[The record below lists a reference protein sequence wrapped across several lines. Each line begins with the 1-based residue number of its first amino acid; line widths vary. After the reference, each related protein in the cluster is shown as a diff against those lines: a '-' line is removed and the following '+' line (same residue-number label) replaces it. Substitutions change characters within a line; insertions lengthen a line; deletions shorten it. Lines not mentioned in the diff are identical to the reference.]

1 MTKRYST
8 AFLEKLYEHN
18 IRRVHSK
25 VELLDW
31 SEKTLGEID
40 GIVLNGTY
48 NVDGNSTVR
57 RNVSLT
63 LSVVDREDNLVFS
76 YLDLSKKVRLY
87 AGLENYTDE
96 HVEDEIIWFNL
107 GTYILIEPSYSH
119 SVQEIRMTLQAQ
131 DKMSLLNGVIGGVFN
146 TATSFTERNSVTG
159 TVSSLSWREI
169 FYYAATM
176 FGEEDPA
183 KVVIESVPEYIYDY
197 VQVKAVAGFKND
209 FIHVSA
215 PADVQGERIIV
226 KAWSPDTPQAEMK
239 FSQNDR
245 LYKLAKFGP
254 PNPVISDTTSSEN
267 YMKNAGEPIS
277 SVFDDIVNNLGNTHE
292 VFYNV
297 DGDLILQKIHHYI
310 NDTFNPDM
318 NPELGYMDYE
328 FTMDDYIPDF
338 SGFPFAYDFS
348 DKDTVTAYTNN
359 PSWSNIKNDFIVISK
374 NGSNTLQVAID
385 KRPTIRE
392 IREWFKQFNN
402 DYKLNPTS
410 LDLEFLRLDGN
421 GSRMPYDENED
432 SVPFLYKE
440 RTKNTPA
447 VYVDVPLYK
456 IPWQIA
462 LGLKNYMIRN
472 VYSLIGQERVLP
484 RWGKEC
490 ESMIFK
496 YTQGTDNTTLFPNMG
511 IFNPSN
517 VLLGNPWLAGYK
529 TAESAAGVQET
540 ETLDYGDPIFTVQG
554 DPTFWMYFL
563 DIIDEGS
570 KLGRYSID
578 KIGKRTLVQTSEN
591 ASTLFRVQPKSL
603 VVITEE
609 ELANLGGDFILEN
622 LQSNGQSY
630 AIIKDLSFQMFMPTV
645 YTATET
651 KSSYPYTMIQGDP
664 RKNGNQFY
672 SDTKAQKLYPVG
684 GYFSGDYLTNLSG
697 AGKAKNGAIAVKRGT
712 FRHPL
717 SRVDFTHSNKA
728 PLYNEIMIP
737 VADPTFIAN
746 TTNLRTLEDMFIM
759 YARNKA
765 VRFPDASSNDDFF
778 IVAKLFP
785 DGFKY
790 MSVVNGKYAW
800 KAFTFDTSNTGDVLV
815 AFVNHAI
822 HESEYEGVKSY
833 WGSGTIDVLEELF
846 NIREAGLVSL
856 FDSAGSVDCLS
867 QLRQMMYQHTNLSEV
882 ITINCLPVYHL
893 EPNTLIRVEDKRTD
907 ISGVFM
913 ITSFSIP
920 FNPRSA
926 NLMNINAIK
935 VYQPF

>member
-18 IRRVHSK
+18 IRKVHSK

-40 GIVLNGTY
+40 GIVLNGSY

-63 LSVVDREDNLVFS
+63 LSVVDREDNLVYE

-107 GTYILIEPSYSH
+107 GTYVLIEPSYSH
-119 SVQEIRMTLQAQ
+119 TVQEMRMTLQAQ

-146 TATSFTERNSVTG
+146 TATSFSERNSVTG
-159 TVSSLSWREI
+159 TTTSLSWREI
-169 FYYAATM
+169 FYYAATI

-197 VQVKAVAGFKND
+197 VQVKSVAGFKND
-209 FIHVSA
+209 FIHKDA
-215 PADVQGERIIV
+215 PSTVEGERIIM
-226 KAWSPDTPQAEMK
+226 KAWSPSKPEKEIK
-239 FSQNDR
+239 FSQTDR

-254 PNPVISDTTSSEN
+254 PNPVIADSSASEN

-277 SVFDDIVNNLGNTHE
+277 SVFDDIVQNLGNTHE
-292 VFYNV
+292 VFYNIN
-297 DGDLILQKIHHYI
+297 GDLILQKIHHYI

-328 FTMDDYIPDF
+328 FTMDDYLPDF

-348 DKDTVTAYTNN
+348 NKDTVTAYTNS
-359 PSWSNIKNDFIVISK
+359 PSWTNIKNDFIVISK

-385 KRPTIRE
+385 KRPTIRDL
-392 IREWFKQFNN
+392 REWFIQFNS
-402 DYKLNPTS
+402 DYKLNTTS
-410 LDLEFLRLDGN
+410 RDLEFLRLDGK
-421 GSRMPYDENED
+421 GTRMPYDAVED
-432 SVPFLYKE
+432 TVPFLYKE
-440 RTKNTPA
+440 ATKNSQA

-456 IPWQIA
+456 IPWQVA

-472 VYSLIGQERVLP
+472 VYSVIGQERVLP

-496 YTQGTDNTTLFPNMG
+496 YTKGTDETTLFPNMG
-511 IFNPSN
+511 IFNPAN
-517 VLLGNPWLAGYK
+517 VFLGNPWLAGYK
-529 TAESAAGVQET
+529 TAESAAGVNET
-540 ETLDYGDPIFTVQG
+540 ESLDYGDPIFTVQG

-563 DIIDEGS
+563 DVIDEGS

-578 KIGKRTLVQTSEN
+578 KIGKRTMVQTSEN
-591 ASTLFRVQPKSL
+591 ASTLFRVQPRSL
-603 VVITEE
+603 VVMTEE
-609 ELANLGGDFILEN
+609 ELANLGGDFILQN
-622 LQSNGQSY
+622 LQENGQEY
-630 AIIKDLSFQMFMPTV
+630 AIIRDLSFQMFLPTA
-645 YTATET
+645 YTANET
-651 KSSYPYTMIQGDP
+651 KNSYPYPMIQGDP
-664 RKNGNQFY
+664 RKNGNQYF
-672 SDTKAQKLYPVG
+672 SDTKAQKLYTVG
-684 GYFSGDYLTNLSG
+684 GYFSGSFLTNLSATG
-697 AGKAKNGAIAVKRGT
+697 VAKNGAIAIKRGT

-717 SRVDFTHSNKA
+717 SRADHTHAAGSTSYTE
-728 PLYNEIMIP
+728 LVIP
-737 VADPTFIAN
+737 VANAAFIAN
-746 TTNLRTLEDMFIM
+746 QNNLRSLEDMFVM
-759 YARNKA
+759 YARNRKA
-765 VRFPDASSNDDFF
+765 RFPDAASNDDFF
-778 IVAKLFP
+778 IVVKIFN
-785 DGFKY
+785 DGIKY
-790 MSVVNGKYAW
+790 MAVNNATYSW
-800 KAFTFDTSNTGDVLV
+800 KPFTFDTTNAGDVLV
-815 AFVNHAI
+815 AFVNHAVN
-822 HESEYEGVKSY
+822 ESEYEGVKSY
-833 WGSGTIDVLEELF
+833 WGSGTIDLLEELF

-856 FDSAGSVDCLS
+856 FDSAGAVDCLS

-893 EPNTLIRVEDKRTD
+893 EPNTLIRVEDERTN